1 MNTRYYFILLLLG
14 CLWPVQGQVNF
25 LGRPGFMTTPSA
37 AWEEERQL
45 GLSLGYLPNEYSIFR
60 SAGDLND
67 TYFYS
72 ARVGLVSF
80 MDVNL
85 SFAHRPQMSEDV
97 GLGDRQL
104 DFRFRLLKEKKYLP
118 SLVLGITPPGSVS
131 PVMTQDYLVATKNF
145 HTVLGTL
152 RVTGGYSSP
161 YVIVKD
167 RNQENFFKA
176 LELAR
181 KEDLRDGEYL
191 SGFFGSLAYMPFD
204 FAGIVVE
211 YNTETVNAGAFV
223 KLWDWLHLQGYSL
236 EGKAWAFQVSA
247 QVPLDLLPRTLRRHE
262 KALE

>member
-1 MNTRYYFILLLLG
+1 MNSRSYLILLLLG

-45 GLSLGYLPNEYSIFR
+45 GLSFGYLPNEYSIFR

-85 SFAHRPQMSEDV
+85 SFAHRPKMAEDV

-104 DFRFRLLKEKKYLP
+104 DFRFPRLKETKYLP
-118 SLVLGITPPGSVS
+118 PLAVGATPPRSVS
-131 PVMTQDYLVATKNF
+131 PVVTQDYLAATKDIS
-145 HTVLGTL
+145 TGLGTV
-152 RVTGGYSSP
+152 RMTGGYSSP

-167 RNQENFFKA
+167 RNQENFFTA

-181 KEDLRDGEYL
+181 KEDLRAGE
-191 SGFFGSLAYMPFD
+191 
-204 FAGIVVE
+204 
-211 YNTETVNAGAFV
+211 
-223 KLWDWLHLQGYSL
+223 
-236 EGKAWAFQVSA
+236 
-247 QVPLDLLPRTLRRHE
+247 
-262 KALE
+262 